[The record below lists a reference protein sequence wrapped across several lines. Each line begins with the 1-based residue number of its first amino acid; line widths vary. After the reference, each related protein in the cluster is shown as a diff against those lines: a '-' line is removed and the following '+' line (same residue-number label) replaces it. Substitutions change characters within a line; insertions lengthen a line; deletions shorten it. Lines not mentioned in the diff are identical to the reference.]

1 MGMSGAMKRL
11 SVLLAGLAGL
21 VPIAS
26 GATEAR
32 PPVRDRLSVVAAGS
46 AAPIAQALVR
56 RHAEAFPAAK
66 PPALDIAHVRETF
79 ERFCAGTG
87 HQTPDIAIVPRRMP
101 RAVAELCKTNGV
113 GDIVEQSIGLGAVVL
128 AVKRGDDR
136 PALASQQV
144 WAALAAE
151 RPAEEQFLPNT
162 YKTWAEIGSHLP
174 AAPIRVLVPDAD
186 SNIRGLFEEFVLET
200 GCRFVKEIRMVYAAG
215 YRRSKCV
222 TLRRDAAV
230 RVLPADAIPS
240 ALLASPPGTIAVMSL
255 DQLLA
260 GSLYFLALPIDGILP
275 TPASIAAQHYEATQL
290 IYVYAKRHHEEPRR
304 GPVIARGIGAFLAEA
319 ASEPASGPGG
329 YLTLTGL
336 VPSPPETREAQRN
349 VANRLTRMSR

>member
-1 MGMSGAMKRL
+1 MLGALKRL
-11 SVLLAGLAGL
+11 SSLLAGLVAL
-21 VPIAS
+21 VPS
-26 GATEAR
+26 MVGADEVR
-32 PPVRDRLSVVAAGS
+32 PPLRDRLSVISAGS
-46 AAPIAQALVR
+46 AAPIATLLVR
-56 RHAEAFPAAK
+56 HHAEAHPDSKA
-66 PPALDIAHVRETF
+66 PTLALAHVRETF
-79 ERFCAGTG
+79 ERFCGGGG

-136 PALASQQV
+136 PALASPQV

-151 RPAEEQFLPNT
+151 RPAEEQFLPNA
-162 YKTWAEIGSHLP
+162 YKTWAEIGAHLP
-174 AAPIRVLVPDAD
+174 ATPIRVLVPAPE

-200 GCRFVKEIRMVYAAG
+200 GCRFVKEIRMVYSAG

-222 TLRRDAAV
+222 TLRRDEAV
-230 RVLPADAIPS
+230 RVLPVDAIPS
-240 ALLASPPGTIAVMSL
+240 ALLASPPGTIAVMSF

-260 GSLYFLALPIDGILP
+260 GSLHFLALPIDGVLP
-275 TPASIAAQHYEATQL
+275 TPASIAAQHYEATQM

-304 GPVIARGIGAFLAEA
+304 GPVVARGIRAFLAEA

-329 YLTLTGL
+329 YLTLAGL
-336 VPSPPETREAQRN
+336 VPSPAETREAQRS